1 MPTKQNTII
10 WPLHSNPLSCVLA
23 LTSSSWQLKGERG
36 FSQRELWGCSMPRPA
51 GAHDNTESHD
61 VSEESKLCTMTNA
74 YSEDCEHHKYNLT
87 DLPTELTLG
96 WGTNAF
102 IFISAGLRERPCRM
116 SNLDINCLWIPVEKC
131 GTNIRELSEKVPK
144 LGTNLHSFA
153 TFYSIACSRF
163 FYLFITTASD
173 SSSEEY
179 IKIRPVAKQH
189 GATAL
194 SPRCRDYNELWT
206 RRIDGQHVFW
216 IHSHNIC
223 QSALLFQLLTEGV
236 RTSEGGLCYINPG
249 ITPTSDTKGC
259 ENEAHHI

>member
-1 MPTKQNTII
+1 MRTARTVSVTNTIWQI
-10 WPLHSNPLSCVLA
+10 CPLSWLWDEEQM
-23 LTSSSWQLKGERG
+23 LL
-36 FSQRELWGCSMPRPA
+36 FLSQRAW
-51 GAHDNTESHD
+51 ESARAVWVTWIST
-61 VSEESKLCTMTNA
+61 VSEYLWKNVEPT
-74 YSEDCEHHKYNLT
+74 SENYQKKSPSWEQIYIVLQR
-87 DLPTELTLG
+87 
-96 WGTNAF
+96 F
-102 IFISAGLRERPCRM
+102 IA
-116 SNLDINCLWIPVEKC
+116 
-131 GTNIRELSEKVPK
+131 
-144 LGTNLHSFA
+144 LHVLV
-153 TFYSIACSRF
+153 F

>member
-1 MPTKQNTII
+1 MSARNQTSAQWQMRTARTVSVTNTIWQI
-10 WPLHSNPLSCVLA
+10 CPLSWLGDEEQM
-23 LTSSSWQLKGERG
+23 LL
-36 FSQRELWGCSMPRPA
+36 FLSQRAW
-51 GAHDNTESHD
+51 ESARAVWVTWIST
-61 VSEESKLCTMTNA
+61 VSE
-74 YSEDCEHHKYNLT
+74 NLWNNVE
-87 DLPTELTLG
+87 PTSGNYQKRSPSWEQIYIVLQR
-96 WGTNAF
+96 F
-102 IFISAGLRERPCRM
+102 IA
-116 SNLDINCLWIPVEKC
+116 
-131 GTNIRELSEKVPK
+131 
-144 LGTNLHSFA
+144 LHVLV
-153 TFYSIACSRF
+153 

-216 IHSHNIC
+216 IHSHHIC
-223 QSALLFQLLTEGV
+223 QSALLIQLLTEGA